1 MICNMS
7 NILKNLKP
15 LQSETIAVAMS
26 GGVDSAAAL
35 YLAKQMAG
43 RVFGITAIMTSEES
57 RCCSSSEVESAA
69 RVAKQLGV
77 EHHVVEVK
85 ETFSREVIDY
95 FCYEYVAGQTPSPC
109 VMCNRYI
116 KFGEL
121 AEKAQALGADKIA
134 TGHYAR
140 ACCGGGDA
148 LGLYRGLDVRKDQSY
163 FLAMLDQK
171 QLERACFPVGE
182 LTKDKVRE
190 LVREADLKVN
200 ARGESQEVCFVTEG
214 THGTWIDLRR
224 LNTGGPGDIV
234 DMAGRRLGRHTGI
247 HHYTVGQRRGL
258 GVASDRRLFVVSIN
272 RESNEVVLGDRQD
285 AEVTGMSV
293 SGLSWISGGAGGSA
307 FECEVQVRYAQKAA
321 ACSVSLLDGGRADVR
336 FAEVQFGVAPGQLAV
351 FFDGEK
357 VLGGGWITR

>member
-1 MICNMS
+1 
-7 NILKNLKP
+7 
-15 LQSETIAVAMS
+15 MS

-35 YLAKQMAG
+35 YLAKQTAG
-43 RVFGITAIMTSEES
+43 SVFGITAIMTSEES

-85 ETFSREVIDY
+85 ETFSREVIEY
-95 FCYEYVAGQTPSPC
+95 FCDEYLAGRTPSPC

-140 ACCGGGDA
+140 VCARESGA
-148 LGLYRGLDVRKDQSY
+148 LGLYRGMDAKKDQSY

-171 QLERACFPVGE
+171 QLELACFPVGE
-182 LTKDKVRE
+182 LSKDKVRE
-190 LVREADLKVN
+190 LVREVDLKVN
-200 ARGESQEVCFVTEG
+200 AHGESQEVCFVIEG

-224 LNTGGPGDIV
+224 LDTGGAGDIV
-234 DMAGRRLGRHTGI
+234 DTAGRRLGRHAGI

-272 RESNEVVLGDRQD
+272 RENNEVVLGDRQD
-285 AEVTGMSV
+285 AEVPVMSV
-293 SGLSWISGGAGGSA
+293 SGLRWLSGGAADSP
-307 FECEVQVRYAQKAA
+307 FECEVQIRYAQKPA
-321 ACSVSLLDGGRADVR
+321 ACTVSLLDGGRADVR
-336 FAEVQFGVAPGQLAV
+336 FAEAQFGVAPGQLAA
-351 FFDGEK
+351 FYEGDK
-357 VLGGGWITR
+357 VLGGGWISL